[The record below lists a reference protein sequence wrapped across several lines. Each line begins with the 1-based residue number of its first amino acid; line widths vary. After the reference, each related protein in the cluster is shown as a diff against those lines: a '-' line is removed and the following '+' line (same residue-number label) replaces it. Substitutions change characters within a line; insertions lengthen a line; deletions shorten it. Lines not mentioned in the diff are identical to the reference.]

1 MKKQYLIQVRDK
13 DNIAYLNE
21 FGSIIYTAKLKGLVI
36 FETSQNRAD
45 ELSIHPQVLSIR
57 PSREFK
63 LA

>member
-13 DNIAYLNE
+13 NNLTYLNE
-21 FGSIIYTAKLKGLVI
+21 FGSIVYIARLKGLVI

-45 ELSIHPQVLSIR
+45 ELSKHPQILSIKL
-57 PSREFK
+57 SREFK